1 MSTKIIEAEGNK
13 KKKKLTKAAKR
24 KRRLKRILAL
34 EIVVMFLLLAMGVG
48 VKYVLDKW
56 GLIDTTSLDE
66 EALAFNDEV
75 QEASGFTNIALFGVD
90 ARSASVIDTSNSD
103 CIIILSIN
111 NKTKEIKMVSVYRD
125 TLLMCPDEE
134 NTKNDYALRKA
145 NAAYSIGGPQLA
157 IAQLNKNLD
166 LKIKDYAAVNWSAVA
181 TAVDEVGGLDIEI
194 SKAEMDEINRH
205 IAGTAES
212 TGKTCKFVEEYGL
225 VHMDGNQVTTY
236 CRIRKSG
243 TGDDYARAERQR
255 LVISLL
261 VKKAQTMNLKT
272 LNNII
277 DEVFPMI
284 STSVSL
290 SEVLGLAKDA
300 TKYKIGETK
309 SFPFQFT
316 PVKSLGSLGD
326 CLVPC
331 GLCYNVSALH
341 EFLFGQSEG
350 YEPSAKVK
358 ELDEKIYK
366 FTGVPTYVESDV
378 DS

>member
-1 MSTKIIEAEGNK
+1 MSTKVRGAEGNGK

-34 EIVVMFLLLAMGVG
+34 EIVVMFLLLVMGVG

-56 GLIDTTSLDE
+56 ELIDTTELDE
-66 EALAFNDEV
+66 SALALNDDINED
-75 QEASGFTNIALFGVD
+75 AAGFTTIALFGVD
-90 ARSASVIDTSNSD
+90 AREASVIDTSNSD

-125 TLLMCPDEE
+125 TLLMCPDKKD
-134 NTKNDYALRKA
+134 TQKDDDLKKA
-145 NAAYSIGGPQLA
+145 NAAYSEGPQLA

-166 LKIKDYAAVNWSAVA
+166 LHITNYAAVNWNALA

-194 SKAEMDEINRH
+194 SKAEMEEINRH
-205 IAGTAES
+205 IVGTADS
-212 TGKTCKFVEEYGL
+212 TGKKCNFVKEYGL

-236 CRIRKSG
+236 CRIRKGG
-243 TGDDYARAERQR
+243 TGDDFARTERQR
-255 LVISLL
+255 QVISLL
-261 VKKAQTMNLKT
+261 VQKAQSMNLKT
-272 LNNII
+272 LNHII

-300 TKYKIGETK
+300 TKYTIGETK

-316 PVKSLGSLGD
+316 TATLGPKGD
-326 CLVPC
+326 CIIPC
-331 GLCYNVSALH
+331 GLSYNVSALH
-341 EFLFGQSEG
+341 EFLFGTND
-350 YEPSAKVK
+350 YNPSAKVK

-366 FTGVPTYVESDV
+366 YTGVPSYVEPEEES
-378 DS
+378 